1 MKKNKE
7 DLRGRFDN
15 FEMKVGIF
23 LQVRV
28 DSRRVCRKMWKLLGG
43 KPLVGH
49 VMDRLKSGLEVLG
62 VDKVTVLTSL
72 GSVGDLCEFF
82 EGDDR
87 VEIYFGD
94 EEDVLERFYFANR
107 ILKNEVII
115 RATGD
120 NPFVSV
126 EHMELI
132 LRHHV
137 DRSADLS
144 HYVGLPLGCGVEVM
158 SERGLRLAYE
168 GARRRDEKEHV
179 TRYMY
184 ENRGIFKVEE
194 PVIEGRYYR
203 PGIRVTMD
211 EEEDFRVGELLIR
224 NGVMGELG
232 KLIEVWDGEVIRE
245 GLATGSMSL

>member
-1 MKKNKE
+1 
-7 DLRGRFDN
+7 
-15 FEMKVGIF
+15 
-23 LQVRV
+23 
-28 DSRRVCRKMWKLLGG
+28 MWKLLGE
-43 KPLVGH
+43 KPLVWH
-49 VMDRLKSGLEVLG
+49 VVERLKRGLEVLG

-72 GSVGDLCEFF
+72 GSVGDLCQFF
-82 EGDDR
+82 EGDGR

-94 EEDVLERFYFANR
+94 DEDVLERFYFTNR

-132 LRHHV
+132 VRHHM

-144 HYVGLPLGCGVEVM
+144 HYIGLPLGCGVEVM
-158 SERGLRLAYE
+158 SERGLSLAYM

-179 TRYMY
+179 TRYIY
-184 ENRGIFKVEE
+184 ENRGEFKVEE

-203 PGIRVTMD
+203 PEIRVTMD
-211 EEEDFRVGELLIR
+211 EEEDFRVGELLIQ
-224 NGVMGELG
+224 NGGGYGLDN
-232 KLIEVWDGEVIRE
+232 LIEVWDRVVIRE
-245 GLATGSMSL
+245 GWAIGSGS